1 MLRPIVIHMYNL
13 AKVGRVLRAVGKS
26 FCLTLTPTKLPMSQH
41 FRANCLPSIALE
53 SLAHIFSEGEV
64 SVSINGDAVVIVESL
79 RHSKSHSNPRM
90 TLQKSFCIVIK
101 WTILLVKK
109 RWAFPSPS
117 GQHMHRPRARCPPA
131 CSHHLCELHWRKG
144 IFRRIRNPSNKFSY
158 SKSLCI
164 LAWQTSSSY
173 WSMNARTSQTMDRS
187 FSKSL
192 CFAMTVHSQHL
203 QWCRCSGQSPP
214 CQACCKPLATDTEEV
229 YSSHTSDYSMLTQAS
244 ALMDAKK
251 KESSGNYVDS
261 LAILWKVLSSMVSV
275 WLPNLPEKSK
285 ASYCCKVSFGSCQAD
300 SIGDT
305 HSKRS
310 SRPLSS
316 D

>member
-109 RWAFPSPS
+109 R
-117 GQHMHRPRARCPPA
+117 
-131 CSHHLCELHWRKG
+131 
-144 IFRRIRNPSNKFSY
+144 
-158 SKSLCI
+158 
-164 LAWQTSSSY
+164 
-173 WSMNARTSQTMDRS
+173 
-187 FSKSL
+187 
-192 CFAMTVHSQHL
+192 
-203 QWCRCSGQSPP
+203 
-214 CQACCKPLATDTEEV
+214 
-229 YSSHTSDYSMLTQAS
+229 
-244 ALMDAKK
+244 
-251 KESSGNYVDS
+251 
-261 LAILWKVLSSMVSV
+261 
-275 WLPNLPEKSK
+275 
-285 ASYCCKVSFGSCQAD
+285 
-300 SIGDT
+300 
-305 HSKRS
+305 
-310 SRPLSS
+310 
-316 D
+316 